1 MQKGMRL
8 DIVSWSVMDVPSVG
22 DLQMKTVL
30 FSKKC
35 CTVDKIEGSDAE
47 NAV

>member
-1 MQKGMRL
+1 MSRSM
-8 DIVSWSVMDVPSVG
+8 MDFPSVG
-22 DLQMKTVL
+22 DLQMKTGL

-47 NAV
+47 TAV